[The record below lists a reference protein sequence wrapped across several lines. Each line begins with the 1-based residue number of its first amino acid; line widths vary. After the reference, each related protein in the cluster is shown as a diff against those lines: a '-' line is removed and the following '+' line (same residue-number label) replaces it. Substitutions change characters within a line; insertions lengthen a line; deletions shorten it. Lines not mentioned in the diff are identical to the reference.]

1 MKIPLHLG
9 GKCIFD
15 PWKKDDS
22 PHPKSV
28 IKNWGMI
35 LKEIQ
40 KEISAKE
47 AKEAH
52 EIVVYFYDLNPHHP
66 LNHTLRS

>member
-1 MKIPLHLG
+1 
-9 GKCIFD
+9 
-15 PWKKDDS
+15 
-22 PHPKSV
+22 
-28 IKNWGMI
+28 MI